1 MERLIQYLI
10 IIFLTIILYSKVI
23 SQDELLLTPF
33 TTVISSLDQG
43 EQDVWQL
50 PALSGGLLSFKL
62 NARAGDLEPKLR
74 ITDETG
80 EFILDSDDVIQKDKR
95 SVLIESFSVPY
106 SAVYFIEVYS
116 MGSSGEYALEVL
128 PGFANFESFDITD
141 PEIWSFVVNEQ
152 ILFSPERLLLITT
165 LDRPSASTSLSSP
178 IEYPRFYIH
187 TEIEAI
193 DSSENWLVGVTL
205 GNTDTSYFSY
215 SVNQD
220 GLWRFALHQEEE
232 TEIISEWQYHPSIT
246 AGESQF
252 SIGLLINQ
260 GGFEL
265 YYKGQY
271 IDSLRDDRL
280 SSSNTIGLTAGYGNS
295 FPVQTRVHFSRFVVT
310 SPLNDEKDFSNFR
323 FVPISQSADLRAL
336 TRAGIIPINGN
347 LSTFITEAN
356 WQAVLAG
363 VTYFPLSEQMLR
375 NMVFATTL
383 SWNSEVQS
391 IAGCGLVSGLTESE
405 EYYLAFIDS
414 GGYGLTYHAGNEFR
428 NFSFVSEEVNPQEEH
443 HILIIKQS
451 DLVIYFLN
459 GRYSGHSDNA
469 TSSGLVAFAVL
480 NYENGLT
487 RCSFVD
493 SWLWVM
499 N

>member
-1 MERLIQYLI
+1 MERLIRYLI
-10 IIFLTIILYSKVI
+10 INFLTIVIYSNVI

-33 TTVISSLDQG
+33 TTVISSLEQG

-74 ITDETG
+74 ISDEAG
-80 EFILDSDDVIQKDKR
+80 EFILDSDDVSQKDER

-116 MGSSGEYALEVL
+116 LGTSGEYALEVL
-128 PGFANFESFDITD
+128 PGFAKFESFDITE
-141 PEIWSFVVNEQ
+141 PEIWGFDENEQ

-165 LDRPSASTSLSSP
+165 LSRPSASTILNSP

-193 DSSENWLVGVTL
+193 DSSENWLVGLIL

-220 GLWRFALHQEEE
+220 GLWRFALHLEEE
-232 TEIISEWQYHPSIT
+232 TEIIREWQFHPSIS
-246 AGESQF
+246 AGENQF
-252 SIGLLINQ
+252 SMGLLINQ
-260 GGFEL
+260 DRFEL
-265 YYKGQY
+265 FYNGQY
-271 IDSLRDDRL
+271 IDGFRDDRL
-280 SSSNTIGLTAGYGNS
+280 SSSNTIGLTIGYGNS

-310 SPLNDEKDFSNFR
+310 SPLNDDNDFSNFR

-363 VTYFPLSEQMLR
+363 VTYFPLSEQIHR

-391 IAGCGLVSGLTESE
+391 IAGCGLVIGITESE
-405 EYYLAFIDS
+405 EYYLAFIDN
-414 GGYGLTYHAGNEFR
+414 GGYGLTYYSENEFR
-428 NFSFVSEEVNPQEEH
+428 NFSLILEEFNPQEEH
-443 HILIIKQS
+443 HILIIIQS

-459 GRYSGHSDNA
+459 GRYSGHSANA

-480 NYENGLT
+480 NYENGLI

-493 SWLWVM
+493 SWLWVW